1 MISIYTCDSLC
12 ASADGSGRRRRI
24 FGWLFSFDVL
34 YVKYEMLFLPFQP
47 LQGGKKEFGNLKRYV
62 NILFSSY
69 MCDCAYSP
77 DTQEE
82 FFAKKKKNICYLS
95 SSKL

>member
-1 MISIYTCDSLC
+1 VRC
-12 ASADGSGRRRRI
+12 
-24 FGWLFSFDVL
+24 
-34 YVKYEMLFLPFQP
+34 FLPFQP

-82 FFAKKKKNICYLS
+82 FFAKKEKKLSVICLPHDYKVSLNISNTAPLKS
-95 SSKL
+95 SSLLL